1 MWRKLAI
8 FVLQYKRGLLL
19 CLLISTVMMGFLAT
33 KVKLSYEFAKA
44 IPANHPVYKD
54 YLSFNFRGIRAGKV
68 MRIGIDPQNPRW
80 ILVEITLRADL
91 PVTRGTRASLG
102 YQGVTGI
109 AFVQLNDTGSDPAPL
124 EANGEESPRLPLEPG
139 LMEQLAAVGPQALR
153 KLEGIVDQ
161 WSRLFDATNVARLSH
176 TIESLDAAAAGAR
189 DTFQEAPKALAGLRA
204 ALSRENLAHLQATLS
219 HLDAVT
225 AEAAPTVAE
234 LRRLAVKLQGVS
246 DRVDRLAAS
255 THQEV
260 ENGAVPKANA
270 LLEELTDTSR
280 RMARLL
286 EELEGNPGLLVFGRG
301 APRAGPGEAGF
312 SAGTVPE
319 AGR

>member
-1 MWRKLAI
+1 MENRAHALAAGV
-8 FVLQYKRGLLL
+8 FVLL
-19 CLLISTVMMGFLAT
+19 FALAS
-33 KVKLSYEFAKA
+33 VFALWWFGNNREAVRRYVLVSEGA
-44 IPANHPVYKD
+44 IPGLNEQAQVR
-54 YLSFNFRGIRAGKV
+54 FRGIRAGKV